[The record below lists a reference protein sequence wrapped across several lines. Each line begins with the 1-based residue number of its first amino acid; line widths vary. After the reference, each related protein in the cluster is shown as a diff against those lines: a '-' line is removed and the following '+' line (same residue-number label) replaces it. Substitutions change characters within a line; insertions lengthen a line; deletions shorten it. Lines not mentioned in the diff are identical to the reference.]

1 MVWLYPVCRTNPD
14 FLHNPAVVQQSTET
28 VHRICEGNSSHWTA
42 WDVTVMAREWAA
54 GSLDN
59 NGVILWATNE
69 AVNGR
74 DIRFAAREAANATI
88 RPVLRVA
95 YGAGIDP
102 GADCS
107 MFDDW
112 SNVCPAD
119 TQPPTTSEPTPSPT
133 PGPTPSTTAAPTTS
147 PTPSEPT
154 PSPTPPTSPIITT
167 TSAPSENITS
177 YGTTQD
183 ALLEG
188 NQNRG
193 SADYLIVAK
202 HTSYPLSKEHGD
214 VVMKRT

>member
-133 PGPTPSTTAAPTTS
+133 PGPTPSTTAAPDETAEVLI
-147 PTPSEPT
+147 TPDSSSASGAEDEDNSSSSLT
-154 PSPTPPTSPIITT
+154 VVVVVVVVLMLCIVIAVVLVRQAKQKPSP
-167 TSAPSENITS
+167 EV
-177 YGTTQD
+177 
-183 ALLEG
+183 LESRSQPAFD
-188 NQNRG
+188 NP
-193 SADYLIVAK
+193 A
-202 HTSYPLSKEHGD
+202 
-214 VVMKRT
+214 